1 MAGFGRF
8 LVGSVALVTQ
18 RLYKGEC
25 MNQNEFIFTLD
36 KKYTPYLLK
45 AIVAAQDNGM
55 YDINNFYISFKKNM
69 QKDIGK
75 EIYSIRFYS
84 VEITDENWM
93 GIGYGGIDVFDT
105 NVDIDIKTCEVIAVY
120 GSR

>member
-1 MAGFGRF
+1 
-8 LVGSVALVTQ
+8 
-18 RLYKGEC
+18 

-45 AIVAAQDNGM
+45 AIIAAQDNGM
-55 YDINNFYISFKKNM
+55 YDINNIYISFKQHM
-69 QKDIGK
+69 RKDIGK

-84 VEITDENWM
+84 TEITDENWM
-93 GIGYGGIDVFDT
+93 DIGHGGIEIFDT
-105 NVDIDIKTCEVIAVY
+105 NVDVDIKTCEIIAVY